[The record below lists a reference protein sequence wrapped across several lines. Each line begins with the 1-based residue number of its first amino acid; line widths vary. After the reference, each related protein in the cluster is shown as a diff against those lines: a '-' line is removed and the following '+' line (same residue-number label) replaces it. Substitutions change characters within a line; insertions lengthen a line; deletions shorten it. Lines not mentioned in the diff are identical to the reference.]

1 MFYRKSS
8 KRRKIKVIPLV
19 ILCGTVMYVLTV
31 WFIWEPQ
38 SRIFNTCKKQVM
50 PSKPGLFPA
59 PKHSTGE
66 SAVKI
71 QTCSPSIRTCSL
83 SILSLSGQ
91 RIKTWKFV
99 ATKWPLGIIL
109 WAEQKHSYCS
119 HWGCWEKLK
128 IKSRYVL
135 PTSQVITEKK
145 EEEKVRSIAFYV
157 SRVTSIK
164 KHTQCTRRSHW
175 SVWQVAFLLLFSKS
189 SKLCFTFD
197 ERLKARPNE

>member
-1 MFYRKSS
+1 MFYRKCS
-8 KRRKIKVIPLV
+8 KRRIIKVIPLV

-31 WFIWEPQ
+31 WFIWESQ
-38 SRIFNTCKKQVM
+38 SSIFNTCKKQVL
-50 PSKPGLFPA
+50 PSKSGLFPA

-71 QTCSPSIRTCSL
+71 QTCSPSIQTHSPSIRTCSL

-119 HWGCWEKLK
+119 HWGCRENSRKVENQESIRSPNIPSYNREKRRGWRVVYPA
-128 IKSRYVL
+128 SYVN
-135 PTSQVITEKK
+135 K
-145 EEEKVRSIAFYV
+145 
-157 SRVTSIK
+157 
-164 KHTQCTRRSHW
+164 
-175 SVWQVAFLLLFSKS
+175 
-189 SKLCFTFD
+189 
-197 ERLKARPNE
+197 